1 MKTSALL
8 IAALA
13 LTASVESQANGGID
27 LKQIIKQ
34 GVDKGMGK
42 EPASATATANGGGT
56 RAGAAAPTAAS
67 MPASLLTPGGP
78 DIAGIRVGLTANEAR
93 QAVQKLNPGYK
104 FIPIIHPGSKRE
116 VGFQASVGAN
126 TSDPKGADFFSV
138 LFNEGGTVWAI
149 KRDQALPPSKAI
161 LKDTLVQSL
170 KTKYDQPGGQVMY
183 RDKITVN
190 MAWVYDMAGKQIA
203 SFSTNFNYTPCREVP
218 YSRYTPISDNI
229 SVYEEYAPTCAMAIT
244 IDTSALRTGNPDMLD
259 RYAVQIVAPPL
270 LHDVG
275 TLNAEAAA
283 REQQKKNL
291 ENTVR
296 DNKPQL

>member
-1 MKTSALL
+1 MKTPALL

-13 LTASVESQANGGID
+13 MTVSAASQANGGID

-34 GVDKGMGK
+34 GVDKGLGK
-42 EPASATATANGGGT
+42 DQASATATANGGGT
-56 RAGAAAPTAAS
+56 QAAAAAGRS
-67 MPASLLTPGGP
+67 MPASLLNSGGP
-78 DIAGIRVGLTANEAR
+78 DIAGIRVGITANEAR

-104 FIPIIHPGSKRE
+104 IIPIIQHGSKRE
-116 VGFQASVGAN
+116 IGFQASVGVGRG
-126 TSDPKGADFFSV
+126 DPKGADFFSV

-149 KRDQALPPSKAI
+149 KRDQSLPPDRAI

-218 YSRYTPISDNI
+218 YSRYSPVSDNMN
-229 SVYEEYAPTCAMAIT
+229 VYDEYAPTCAMTIT
-244 IDTSALRTGNPDMLD
+244 IDTSALRTGSQDMLD

-270 LHDVG
+270 QHDVG